1 MRYTLIKREEGIKLN
16 EPLGF
21 VSSILGGNKN
31 MKKVIVIGGGPAG
44 MMAAITAADK
54 YKVFL
59 IERNEKLGKKL
70 FITGKGRCNV
80 TNKKDISDFFDYIPG
95 NPEFLYSS
103 LYTFT
108 NENTIEF
115 FNSRN
120 TPLKTERGDR
130 VFPKS
135 DKSSDIIKAL
145 EKELED
151 KGVKIM
157 LNSPV
162 RDIKVK
168 NNLIHSVILQ
178 NGLEIEGDYFII
190 ATGGASYPQTGSTGD
205 GYKFASKVGHKISN
219 IKPALVPL
227 EIEDPWVKNL
237 QGLSLK
243 NVELKIINSKSKEV
257 YKDFGEMLFTHFG
270 ISGPIVLSSS
280 RYVKENEDQYAVLNL
295 KPALTFEEL
304 DKRIQKDF
312 NKYINKD
319 FKNSLNDLLP
329 KKLIDTIIKL
339 SNIPEDKKVNSITKE
354 ERRNLCSLIQ
364 NLKMKI
370 KGFRPIKEAIVTSG
384 GINVDEINPSNMQ
397 SKIIPNLH
405 FAGEVIDVDG
415 YTGGFNIQI
424 AFSTGYLAGTMV
436 GDK

>member
-1 MRYTLIKREEGIKLN
+1 
-16 EPLGF
+16 
-21 VSSILGGNKN
+21 
-31 MKKVIVIGGGPAG
+31 MKTVVVIGGGPAG
-44 MMAAITAADK
+44 MMAAITAANK
-54 YKVFL
+54 YKVLL
-59 IERNEKLGKKL
+59 IEKNEKLGKKL

-120 TPLKTERGDR
+120 TPLKIERGDR
-130 VFPKS
+130 VFPSS

-145 EKELED
+145 EKELND

-157 LNSPV
+157 LNTSV
-162 RDIKVK
+162 KDIKIK
-168 NNLIHSVILQ
+168 NDGIHSVILQ
-178 NGLEIEGDYFII
+178 NGLELQGDCFII

-205 GYKFASKVGHKISN
+205 GYKFASKAGHRIAT

-227 EIEDPWVKNL
+227 EIKDQWVKNL

-243 NVELKIINSKSKEV
+243 NVELKIINNKSKEL

-270 ISGPIVLSSS
+270 ISGPIVLSAS
-280 RYVKENEDQYAVLNL
+280 RYVKESEHQYAVLNL
-295 KPALTFEEL
+295 KPALTSEEL

-312 NKYINKD
+312 SKYINKD
-319 FKNSLNDLLP
+319 FRNSLNDLLP
-329 KKLIDTIIKL
+329 KKLIDIIVKL

-354 ERRNLCSLIQ
+354 ERKNLCNLIQ
-364 NLKMKI
+364 NLKMEI
-370 KGFRPIKEAIVTSG
+370 KGFRSIKEAIITSG
-384 GINVDEINPSNMQ
+384 GVHVDEINPSNMQ
-397 SKIIPNLH
+397 SKIIPNLY